1 VTFDEFP
8 DAKFPLRNRSV
19 EGGRGQDTESPG
31 DWKNSPDKFHKFRE
45 SNEKIPSCAGPTL
58 GPKVNKKIKR
68 KKNIGQRGAELI
80 RRSVKWE
87 TIKSQQGKE
96 RNEKKLGE

>member
-68 KKNIGQRGAELI
+68 KKKYRTK
-80 RRSVKWE
+80 RRRIDPTVRE
-87 TIKSQQGKE
+87 MGDDQIATGK
-96 RNEKKLGE
+96 REK